1 MVSIDDAAALP
12 AAPDDFVRLAR
23 RRTRVAVALSLVMIA
38 MYFGFMAMFAFAKP
52 TMGTMLAPGL
62 SLSILLGAG
71 VIVGSFALCLVYVV
85 WANRFYDPAVRRI
98 MS

>member
-1 MVSIDDAAALP
+1 MVTIDDAAALP
-12 AAPDDFVRLAR
+12 DKADDFVQLSRK
-23 RRTRVAVALSLVMIA
+23 RTRVAVVLSLVMIA

-52 TMGTMLAPGL
+52 TMGMMLAPGL

-71 VIVGSFALCLVYVV
+71 VIVGSFLLCLVYVV
-85 WANRFYDPAVRRI
+85 WANRVYDPAVRRI

>member
-1 MVSIDDAAALP
+1 MVSIEDAAALP
-12 AAPDDFVRLAR
+12 VEVDEFVRLSR
-23 RRTRVAVALSLVMIA
+23 RRSRVAVALSAAMIA

-52 TMGTMLAPGL
+52 VMGTMLAPGL

-71 VIVGSFALCLVYVV
+71 VIVGSFLFCLVYVV

-98 MS
+98 LS

>member
-1 MVSIDDAAALP
+1 MLSPDKVVLP
-12 AAPDDFVRLAR
+12 REGDEFARLS
-23 RRTRVAVALSLVMIA
+23 RTRSRIAVALSLMMIA

-52 TMGTMLAPGL
+52 TMGTILVPGL
-62 SLSILLGAG
+62 SLCILLGAG
-71 VIVGSFALCLVYVV
+71 VIVGSFLLCLVYVV